1 VTLTADLVRQ
11 LAVLEPGVPVLS
23 IHARTDPRDPA
34 NTAQTPGWL
43 IALRNGLREVSRDV
57 EGHGSREERLA
68 LRGLLEHLEVDLLA
82 LDAAERGRGLAWFIS
97 ADRVL
102 DERVTLQ
109 IPPRDHVVRWDARP
123 FVSPLVDVADRGRP
137 AGVVLISAEAM
148 RLLHWE
154 AGRIDEPD
162 RSLYEFDRG
171 EWRDYAAYA
180 MANPGWAA
188 THVDTL
194 DERLEEWRK
203 RFLREAASALATRL
217 GELGWE
223 RFLLVGDARA
233 AGGLAAAL
241 PSPASDR
248 IVAEVDANLLWE
260 EPAAVAKRLDDDLEA
275 AWARAAR
282 AVAASAI
289 EAAREGGLGAM
300 GWPEVVDC
308 LIQHRVQH
316 LVFALGA
323 EPPHGLPPY
332 AIEALG
338 SPSPELLIE
347 RAVELAVAADADVT
361 ALRDEESEAL
371 APTGGVAA
379 RLRY

>member
-1 VTLTADLVRQ
+1 MTLTVELVRR
-11 LAVLEPGVPVLS
+11 LAVLEPAAPVLS
-23 IHARTDPRDPA
+23 IHLRTDPRDPA

-43 IALRNGLREVSRDV
+43 IALRNGLREVSRDI
-57 EGHGSREERLA
+57 ERRGSREERLA
-68 LRGLLEHLEVDLLA
+68 LRGLLERLEADLLA
-82 LDAAERGRGLAWFIS
+82 LDAAGRGRGLAWFVS
-97 ADRVL
+97 ADRGL
-102 DERVTLQ
+102 DERLTLQ
-109 IPPRDHVVRWDARP
+109 IPPRGHVVRWDARP

-154 AGRIDEPD
+154 AGRIEEPN
-162 RSLYEFDRG
+162 RSLYEFERG

-194 DERLEEWRK
+194 EERLEEWRK
-203 RFLREAASALATRL
+203 RFLREAASVLASRL

-223 RFLLVGDARA
+223 RFLVVGDSRA
-233 AGGLAAAL
+233 AGGLTAAL
-241 PSPASDR
+241 PTPARDR
-248 IVAEVDANLLWE
+248 IVGEVDANLLWE
-260 EPAAVAKRLDDDLEA
+260 EPAALAERLDQGFEA
-275 AWARAAR
+275 AWARDAR
-282 AVAASAI
+282 ALAASAI
-289 EAAREGGLGAM
+289 EAARAGGLGAM

-316 LVFALGA
+316 LVFAPGA
-323 EPPHGLPPY
+323 APARGLPSH

-338 SPSPELLIE
+338 SPSPDLLIE
-347 RAVELAVAADADVT
+347 RAVEHAVAADADVT
-361 ALRDEESEAL
+361 ALRDEESDEL
-371 APTGGVAA
+371 APADGVAA